1 MKETNGADPA
11 GPPAGS
17 AGRVGGS
24 AERVAESAGRAV
36 GLLAALGAVP
46 VASAHGGSHGPPLP
60 EWSAL
65 ATLALGV
72 ALVGAGVYAKRSVS
86 PALGLIGVFDGLV
99 LVAVGTV
106 GLVQLSGIEA
116 LAASQ
121 PPVGRAWY
129 GAPTLGIGLVA
140 VVGSLVVGRM
150 RWPERPRYAALGMV
164 LGTWVA
170 YPVFVPGALTNPLG
184 YALAVA
190 TPAVVGYVIW
200 TDARGALSR
209 ALADRAA
216 RWFGFGTGVA
226 TAVVFAFSMRLLSLV
241 AESAAG
247 EQLTDFAT
255 TTRIAKPLVYW
266 PAVEFHVHE
275 FVGTVPL
282 GGVVSV
288 GLTLVV
294 GLVAALVG
302 LNAALLAARWRASD
316 AEGSAELP
324 LALAV
329 AFFAPVLAVVAAVAV
344 GRPAAPLYWVF
355 VDLASPLGALFF
367 AASVTLLTG
376 TLVRADPPNSESEL

>member
-1 MKETNGADPA
+1 MNGTSENGMAEPSDPA
-11 GPPAGS
+11 RRTGGP
-17 AGRVGGS
+17 AGRV
-24 AERVAESAGRAV
+24 V
-36 GLLAALGAVP
+36 GLLAVLGAVP
-46 VASAHGGSHGPPLP
+46 VASAHGGSHGPPIP

-72 ALVGAGVYAKRSVS
+72 ALVDAGVYAKRSVS
-86 PALGLIGVFDGLV
+86 PTLALVGVFDGV
-99 LVAVGTV
+99 VFVTVGTV

-116 LAASQ
+116 IAASQ
-121 PPVGRAWY
+121 PPVESAWY
-129 GAPTLGIGLVA
+129 GAPTLGVGLVA

-150 RWPERPRYAALGMV
+150 RWPERPRYAALGMA

-184 YALAVA
+184 YLLAVA
-190 TPAVVGYVIW
+190 TPAVVGYVLW
-200 TDARGALSR
+200 TDARESLAR

-216 RWFGFGTGVA
+216 RWFGVGIGIA
-226 TAVVFAFSMRLLSLV
+226 TALVLAFSMRLVSLV
-241 AESAAG
+241 AESG
-247 EQLTDFAT
+247 TEGDLTDFVT

-275 FVGTVPL
+275 FVGFVPVS
-282 GGVVSV
+282 GVVSV
-288 GLTLVV
+288 GLVVVV
-294 GLVAALVG
+294 GLVATLVG
-302 LNAALLAARWRASD
+302 LAAAALAARWRASD
-316 AEGSAELP
+316 AERSPALP

-367 AASVTLLTG
+367 AASVALLTG
-376 TLVRADPPNSESEL
+376 TLVRANEE